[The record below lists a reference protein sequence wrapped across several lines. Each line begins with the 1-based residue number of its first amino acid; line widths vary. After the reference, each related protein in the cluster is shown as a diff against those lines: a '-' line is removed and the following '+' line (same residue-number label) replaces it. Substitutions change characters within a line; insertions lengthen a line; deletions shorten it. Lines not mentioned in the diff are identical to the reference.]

1 MPVSVVVSPP
11 DPATRSGILRAA
23 ASVEAADGA
32 PPLSDQSLS
41 HLGSGEVTHLL
52 ARDGDHLVGYAQLD
66 GDSLEIAA
74 DDGAVIPL
82 LAAAAEAAP
91 GDLLVWSHGRRSR
104 LVPVLSERGFDRA
117 RELHQ
122 LRRPLDD
129 ASPLPADPPLAD
141 DIVVRAFVPGIDDD
155 AWLALNAA
163 AFAEHREQGAWTSA
177 DLQARMAEP
186 WFDAA
191 GFLLAERHGE
201 LLGFHWTKV
210 HADRAGEVYVLGIS
224 PQAQGL
230 GLGYALLIR
239 GLRLLARRG
248 CPYVLL
254 YVDGDNP
261 AALRLY
267 ERAGFARFD
276 LDVQWRKA

>member
-1 MPVSVVVSPP
+1 VPVSVVVSPP

-210 HADRAGEVYVLGIS
+210 HADGAGEVYVLGIS